1 LVQVFK
7 HYHFDTTGFIKGGSF
22 LSIMTDI
29 GRWDEWREL
38 MQEYAFLDE
47 DSGLMV
53 VDCAM
58 NDEWDSRYPDEVWA
72 CYVRPAR
79 ESGVKPVGVTPMF
92 VVIMDP
98 RERFTPEK
106 IVELHQ
112 GSLAEMRAEQKA
124 QAQTN
129 IALKHNS

>member
-1 LVQVFK
+1 
-7 HYHFDTTGFIKGGSF
+7 
-22 LSIMTDI
+22 MTDI